1 MQYCHS
7 LGNPAQTSAFPSP
20 TSPPPKCP
28 AFPNWAVRA
37 GCRLRCPPWAGPG
50 SQLQEYRAPDLDSG
64 ISENPLHRQ
73 VTSARKR
80 PAPCL
85 RSKRRR
91 TMQAPP
97 LFSSARQLRN
107 HGFVCDSKCVRANV
121 PGLTHP
127 LPSSLLT
134 APGPRARR
142 AHPERV
148 LTSGGLTAMPLA
160 TRPRTWPREAG
171 GDIHA
176 PVLSR
181 RGDRWEQR
189 REPGKDEEA
198 KGPLARAAPPSLAAE
213 GREGAGR
220 GPGRLATRQEVPKAA
235 LSMLSGIV

>member
-1 MQYCHS
+1 
-7 LGNPAQTSAFPSP
+7 
-20 TSPPPKCP
+20 
-28 AFPNWAVRA
+28 
-37 GCRLRCPPWAGPG
+37 
-50 SQLQEYRAPDLDSG
+50 
-64 ISENPLHRQ
+64 
-73 VTSARKR
+73 
-80 PAPCL
+80 
-85 RSKRRR
+85 
-91 TMQAPP
+91 MQAPP

-181 RGDRWEQR
+181 RGNRQEHR
-189 REPGKDEEA
+189 REPGKDEA
-198 KGPLARAAPPSLAAE
+198 GTGGRRKGHWRAPRPQVWQP
-213 GREGAGR
+213 RAGR
-220 GPGRLATRQEVPKAA
+220 GPGGGLGGSRLGRKFPRPH
-235 LSMLSGIV
+235 

>member
-1 MQYCHS
+1 
-7 LGNPAQTSAFPSP
+7 
-20 TSPPPKCP
+20 
-28 AFPNWAVRA
+28 
-37 GCRLRCPPWAGPG
+37 
-50 SQLQEYRAPDLDSG
+50 
-64 ISENPLHRQ
+64 
-73 VTSARKR
+73 
-80 PAPCL
+80 
-85 RSKRRR
+85 
-91 TMQAPP
+91 
-97 LFSSARQLRN
+97 
-107 HGFVCDSKCVRANV
+107 
-121 PGLTHP
+121 
-127 LPSSLLT
+127 
-134 APGPRARR
+134 
-142 AHPERV
+142 
-148 LTSGGLTAMPLA
+148 MPLA

>member
-181 RGDRWEQR
+181 RGD
-189 REPGKDEEA
+189 
-198 KGPLARAAPPSLAAE
+198 
-213 GREGAGR
+213 
-220 GPGRLATRQEVPKAA
+220 
-235 LSMLSGIV
+235 